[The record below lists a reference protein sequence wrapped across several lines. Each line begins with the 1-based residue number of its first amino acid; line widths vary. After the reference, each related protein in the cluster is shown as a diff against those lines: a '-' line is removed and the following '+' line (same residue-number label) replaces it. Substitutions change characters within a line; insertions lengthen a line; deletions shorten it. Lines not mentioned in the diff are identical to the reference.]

1 MAPTKDIPDTLRDMA
16 WKGSIAILFKD
27 MGCEAYV
34 KTKASNELPK
44 SIKCI

>member
-1 MAPTKDIPDTLRDMA
+1 MAPTKGRHDTLRDVA
-16 WKGSIAILFKD
+16 WKSSIAILYKD